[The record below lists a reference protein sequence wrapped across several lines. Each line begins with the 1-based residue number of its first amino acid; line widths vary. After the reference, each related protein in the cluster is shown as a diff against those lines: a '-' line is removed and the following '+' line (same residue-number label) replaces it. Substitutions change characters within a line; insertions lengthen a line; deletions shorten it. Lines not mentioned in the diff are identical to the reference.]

1 MSDVCGGYKIVIL
14 NYTKPGEFKY
24 QIYGTEGLK
33 FATNDRLRFLEK
45 IKEIF

>member
-1 MSDVCGGYKIVIL
+1 MNVCGGYKIVVL

-33 FATNDRLRFLEK
+33 FVTNDRDDFLGK
-45 IKEIF
+45 MKEIF